1 MIKMKKLV
9 AATIAIIAFASYTHA
24 QNPLPIEILYDAAGN
39 RIIRKVLQIPLSS
52 KGNVFS
58 DSTYYIDNT
67 QSIQMK
73 VYPNPTQG
81 KILIEMSEVEESSTN
96 IIHIFDS
103 QGKRVYASEG
113 QGNQMEIDLSTYP
126 AGYYMVELYVNDEH
140 TTWKIIKK

>member
-1 MIKMKKLV
+1 MKKIFITTL
-9 AATIAIIAFASYTHA
+9 AIVAFASYAYA

-39 RIIRKVLQIPLSS
+39 RITRKVLQISLSS
-52 KGNVFS
+52 KGS
-58 DSTYYIDNT
+58 TPTDSTYYLDHT